1 MMSAPRRSF
10 PRDFAAPVMRP
21 CLCLGVL
28 LVLAAC
34 SKAPAPPPPKG
45 PATVGVVVVQVQPVT
60 MVTELPG
67 RTTPFQIAEIRPQV
81 GGLLEKRL
89 FTEGAD
95 VRAGEALYQIVP
107 ASFQA
112 SLDAAK
118 AVLGKAEA
126 SLGQARLKA
135 DRARELVAIKAVSQQ
150 DFEDAQALVK
160 LGEADVAAAQAALA
174 LAQINLGHTRMS
186 SPIGGRV
193 GKSSVSAGAL
203 LTANQP
209 AALTTVQQLDPM
221 YVDVTQSSSELLR
234 LRKALESGQI
244 QRSGAER
251 AKVKLL
257 LEDGSRYPLE
267 GTLAFSDV
275 TVEPGTG
282 AVTLR
287 AVFPNPRHELLPGMY
302 VRALVQEGVNPQG
315 MLVPQQGV
323 TRNPKGEPTALV
335 LEADGKVAQR
345 ILKVGEARGDQWL
358 VLGGLKAGEQLIVEG
373 LQKVKPGAEAKAV
386 PWPAA
391 VAAPAHPPAAKP

>member
-1 MMSAPRRSF
+1 MTGTTPDFQEKTMMSAPRRSF
-10 PRDFAAPVMRP
+10 PRDFAASVMRP

-45 PATVGVVVVQVQPVT
+45 PATVGVVAVQVQPVT

-67 RTTPFQIAEIRPQV
+67 RTSPFQIAEIRPQV

-112 SLDAAK
+112 SLDAAR

-160 LGEADVAAAQAALA
+160 LGDADVAAAQAALA
-174 LAQINLGHTRMS
+174 LAQINLGHTRMV

-193 GKSSVSAGAL
+193 CR
-203 LTANQP
+203 
-209 AALTTVQQLDPM
+209 
-221 YVDVTQSSSELLR
+221 E
-234 LRKALESGQI
+234 
-244 QRSGAER
+244 
-251 AKVKLL
+251 
-257 LEDGSRYPLE
+257 
-267 GTLAFSDV
+267 
-275 TVEPGTG
+275 
-282 AVTLR
+282 
-287 AVFPNPRHELLPGMY
+287 
-302 VRALVQEGVNPQG
+302 
-315 MLVPQQGV
+315 
-323 TRNPKGEPTALV
+323 
-335 LEADGKVAQR
+335 
-345 ILKVGEARGDQWL
+345 
-358 VLGGLKAGEQLIVEG
+358 
-373 LQKVKPGAEAKAV
+373 
-386 PWPAA
+386 
-391 VAAPAHPPAAKP
+391 